1 MIPDS
6 TLAVFI
12 DKPRDEVNR
21 KAKNSTGIV
30 LHTTG
35 ANKNDVAA
43 YVKDRTRTRANVDRR
58 KIDYYDN
65 PGANYPHY
73 LIPWEWRPPPIAFQV
88 APESDRA
95 WHAGLGAASLSLYDN
110 GSWMRHHVEGGQ
122 LVALEVPYAGYASWR
137 QRWPNVAS
145 PVAILAWHRTRDP
158 NQFIGIEMTQP
169 VNTETSIPIADEQH
183 SSCARLVVDIARR
196 HGIDAD
202 LTRQMFARKDGGAG
216 WPPVV
221 MAHSD
226 TDPLRRTTKNGG
238 WDPGDSGNFRWD
250 LFWSCV
256 ATWLKPANP
265 TSGLAEAL

>member
-1 MIPDS
+1 MTPDS
-6 TLAVFI
+6 PLAVFI

-21 KAKNSTGIV
+21 KAKNVTGIV

-35 ANKNDVAA
+35 ANKFDVAA
-43 YVKDRTRTRANVDRR
+43 YLKDRVQFAVDLR

-73 LIPWEWRPPPIAFQV
+73 LIPWQAPDTEHVALQV

-95 WHAGLGAASLSLYDN
+95 WHAGIGTPSLALYDD

-122 LVALEVPYAGYASWR
+122 LVALEAPYPGYASWR

-145 PVAILAWHRTRDP
+145 PVALLAWHRTRDP
-158 NQFIGIEMTQP
+158 NQFLGIEMTQP
-169 VNTETSIPIADEQH
+169 VDTKTSIPIADEQH
-183 SSCARLVVDIARR
+183 SRCARLVVDIARR
-196 HGIDAD
+196 HGIEAD
-202 LTRQMFARKDGGAG
+202 LTRQMLVRKGGGAG

-226 TDPLRRTTKNGG
+226 IDPMHRTTKNGG
-238 WDPGDSGNFRWD
+238 WDPGDSVNFRWD

-256 ATWLKPANP
+256 ETWLKPKDP
-265 TSGLAEAL
+265 TSGIAAPP